1 MHHLI
6 PTIILVPLIFA
17 WLARMIGVCL
27 AYWALAGMP
36 VLLLL
41 LALAAERWLGYGLVP
56 HALFHFSYDTS
67 YVLTLIGLLLCL
79 YFVFKLRRPME
90 LMLALIPTVIPL
102 LYLLFW

>member
-17 WLARMIGVCL
+17 WLAKMIGVCR

-36 VLLLL
+36 ALLLL
-41 LALAAERWLGYGLVP
+41 LALAAERWLGYGMVP

-90 LMLALIPTVIPL
+90 LMLALNLTAIPL
-102 LYLLFW
+102 LYLLLW

>member
-17 WLARMIGVCL
+17 WFAKMIGICR

-36 VLLLL
+36 ALLLL
-41 LALAAERWLGYGLVP
+41 LALVAERWLGYGLVP

-79 YFVFKLRRPME
+79 YFIFKRRRPME
-90 LMLALIPTVIPL
+90 LMLALILAVIPL
-102 LYLLFW
+102 LYLLLW